1 MKPITALKTAVGI
14 AALVAVTNSW
24 GYTLSGGATD
34 VGSADALVGISQ
46 LPNSGQQTETDW
58 VNSLLNPDTTFT
70 TKTETVSY
78 SLVDG
83 QTSIY
88 AFALQSDPGWY
99 IIKNATWWALFQN
112 ANSFDWAVFDE
123 DLLPSRMNLG
133 GTGELTISH
142 VSEFGG
148 SINVPEPSSLTLL
161 AAGLL
166 GLVATR
172 RLVNQKA

>member
-1 MKPITALKTAVGI
+1 MKPITALTKGVGI
-14 AALVAVTNSW
+14 VALVVATNSW
-24 GYTLSGGATD
+24 GYTISGGVTN
-34 VGSADALVGISQ
+34 VGSLDALIGISQ

-88 AFALQSDPGWY
+88 TFALQSDPGWY
-99 IIKNATWWALFQN
+99 IVKNATWSALFQN
-112 ANSFDWAVFDE
+112 AASVDWAVFD
-123 DLLPSRMNLG
+123 DNLLPGGMNLG

-148 SINVPEPSSLTLL
+148 STSVPEPSSLTLL
-161 AAGLL
+161 VAGLL

-172 RLVNQKA
+172 RLVNQTA